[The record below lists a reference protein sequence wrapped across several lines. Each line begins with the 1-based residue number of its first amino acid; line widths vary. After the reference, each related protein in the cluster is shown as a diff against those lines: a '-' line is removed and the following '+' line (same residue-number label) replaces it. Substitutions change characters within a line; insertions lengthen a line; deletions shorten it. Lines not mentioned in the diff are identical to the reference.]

1 MSTTEVDLVAGAA
14 LDSLIAEETET
25 FLARQPRGRELIE
38 RASRSLAGG
47 ATSNWQIAEPQAVWL
62 SHGVGSKVYDVDGK
76 EYSDFHGGYGAC
88 LVGHAHPAIVAAVR
102 ERVARGTHFAQPTE
116 DAIVAAENLTERFGL
131 PLWRFANS
139 GTEATMDAV
148 HLMRAATGRDR
159 IIKVEGCYHGHHDS
173 VQVSI
178 APGPGGRHRA
188 RPTRRTEFVEQRGI
202 PHAIT
207 DLVSV
212 VPFNDVEAVERA
224 LVRTPRRGG
233 RHDRR
238 ADHDE
243 RRDHPPQD
251 GYLAGLREV
260 LHRHGALLTFDE
272 VKTGFTTG
280 PGGVTQRSGVVPDL
294 VCLAKSMGG
303 GLPTSAIGGT
313 PRLMS
318 MIADGRYE
326 QVGTFN
332 GNPLVMAAV
341 RATLTE
347 VLTPDA
353 YRHLDRLRRRL
364 EGGLQDAI
372 VEAGMPWR
380 VVTAGAKG
388 CVSFRSEP
396 IRNYRDFV
404 LLDSRNGHAHWLAQH
419 NGEPAAVGQGRAV
432 ADLRPARRRGHR
444 SLRRQLRPVAAEAVS
459 HSPGTRLAAMLEA
472 ARSPSSGRATAR
484 VPSVSG

>member
-1 MSTTEVDLVAGAA
+1 MSTTELDHAA
-14 LDSLIAEETET
+14 DTTLDSLIADETEI
-25 FLARQPRGRELIE
+25 FLARQPRGREFIE

-62 SHGVGSKVYDVDGK
+62 SHGVGPKVYDVDGT

-88 LVGHAHPAIVAAVR
+88 LVGHAHPAIVAAVS
-102 ERVARGTHFAQPTE
+102 ERVTRGTHFAQPTE
-116 DAIVAAENLTERFGL
+116 DAIVAAENLVERFGL

-178 APGPGGRHRA
+178 APGPEDPIGPAHAPRA
-188 RPTRRTEFVEQRGI
+188 MISNSGI

-212 VPFNDVEAVERA
+212 VPFNDVEAVERV
-224 LVRTPRRGG
+224 LSE
-233 RHDRR
+233 HDGEV
-238 ADHDE
+238 AGMIVE
-243 RRDHPPQD
+243 PIMMNAGIIHPVD

-280 PGGVTQRSGVVPDL
+280 PGGVTRLHGVVPDI
-294 VCLAKSMGG
+294 VCLAKSIGG

-313 PRLMS
+313 REVMS

-353 YRHLDRLRRRL
+353 YAHLDRLSRRL
-364 EGGLQDAI
+364 HGGLQDAI
-372 VEAGMPWR
+372 TDAGMPWR
-380 VVTAGAKG
+380 VVPAGAKG
-388 CVSFRSEP
+388 CVSFRSDP
-396 IRNYRDFV
+396 VHNYREF
-404 LLDSRNGHAHWLAQH
+404 LLLESRYGHAHWLVQH
-419 NGEPAAVGQGRAV
+419 NGGAFLPPWGKVEQW
-432 ADLRPARRRGHR
+432 LI
-444 SLRRQLRPVAAEAVS
+444 
-459 HSPGTRLAAMLEA
+459 
-472 ARSPSSGRATAR
+472 
-484 VPSVSG
+484 SVQHQDEDIDRFVDNFKGLLQKLSV

>member
-1 MSTTEVDLVAGAA
+1 MSATEVDLLADTA
-14 LDSLIAEETET
+14 LDSVIANETEI
-25 FLARQPRGRELIE
+25 FLARQPRGRDFIE

-62 SHGVGSKVYDVDGK
+62 SHGVGSKVYDVDGT

-88 LVGHAHPAIVAAVR
+88 LVGHAHPAIVAAVS

-116 DAIVAAENLTERFGL
+116 DAIVAAENLSERFGL

-178 APGPGGRHRA
+178 APAAEDDIGPDDA
-188 RPTRRTEFVEQRGI
+188 PTPFPSSTGI
-202 PHAIT
+202 PKVIT
-207 DLVSV
+207 DLVTV

-224 LVRTPRRGG
+224 L
-233 RHDRR
+233 
-238 ADHDE
+238 AA
-243 RRDHPPQD
+243 HPGAIAGMIVEPIMMNAGIIYPQD
-251 GYLAGLREV
+251 GYLAALREV

-272 VKTGFTTG
+272 VKTGFTVG
-280 PGGVTQRSGVVPDL
+280 PGGVTQRFGVVPDL
-294 VCLAKSMGG
+294 VCLAKSVGG

-313 PRLMS
+313 TELMS
-318 MIADGRYE
+318 LIADGRYE

-353 YRHLDRLRRRL
+353 YRHLERLRQRL
-364 EGGLQDAI
+364 ESGLQRSIA
-372 VEAGMPWR
+372 ETGMPWR

-396 IRNYRDFV
+396 IRNYREFV
-404 LLDSRNGHAHWLAQH
+404 TMDSRMGHAHWLAQH
-419 NGEPAAVGQGRAV
+419 NGGVFLPPWGKVEQWLVSVQHQDEDIDRLV
-432 ADLRPARRRGHR
+432 ANFDRL
-444 SLRRQLRPVAAEAVS
+444 LRRLTAGADVAGS
-459 HSPGTRLAAMLEA
+459 
-472 ARSPSSGRATAR
+472 
-484 VPSVSG
+484 